1 MKRLILGG
9 GSAQLNLAAV
19 SSPTDPVSFTRQHP
33 MSSQCLPLHGQTLL
47 IDCCG
52 RAKITH
58 QWQALAG
65 QGQS

>member
-33 MSSQCLPLHGQTLL
+33 MSSQCLATAWP
-47 IDCCG
+47 D
-52 RAKITH
+52 
-58 QWQALAG
+58 LAY
-65 QGQS
+65 